1 MVSNYSTRVNK
12 ISGPS
17 ENNEASTSS
26 SRSTVTALDQELLI
40 NEKTVEQAISLI
52 STIKSQH
59 QLQINSESTS
69 ASTITLTKETA
80 SDSSEKLNDYV
91 IVSKEEAAEAP
102 NEPATS
108 EPLNPSEEEDKEI
121 NLIADAIQAITNEMK
136 SALVAE
142 TRVGRETVET
152 IVHEE
157 SISEKKTYT
166 SNMQSVL
173 ERIKE
178 TLDETQK
185 FLDESE
191 KQTVMLPEEPSPV
204 FRAELNKEN
213 EIIGNCVLK
222 FK

>member
-17 ENNEASTSS
+17 ENNEISTSS
-26 SRSTVTALDQELLI
+26 CRSTVAALDQELLI

>member
-26 SRSTVTALDQELLI
+26 CRSTVTALDQELLI